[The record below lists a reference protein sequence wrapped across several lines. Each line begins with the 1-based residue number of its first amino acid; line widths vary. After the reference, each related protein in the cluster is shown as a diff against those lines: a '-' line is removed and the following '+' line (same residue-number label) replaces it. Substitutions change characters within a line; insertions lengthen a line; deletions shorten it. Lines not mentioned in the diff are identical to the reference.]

1 MGGDGSDRAGVSS
14 RWSMKKLEGEPP
26 VAPERTAIGS
36 IALKTRGASEEQV
49 AKLALAREWSDFL
62 VHEGDG
68 SQDERLPALKRN
80 ATTAIKHDPGFAF
93 GFFVLGRI
101 ATFEGLEGHGVRFYQ
116 RALALDPKLE
126 AAQRHLD
133 LLTGSTPPPK
143 PRVPE
148 EAPTLPAM
156 TSLDAEEPIT
166 ELNVLSVANAA
177 KVMTAP
183 LEPPVAPPPFPPAA
197 PPPLP
202 PMAPTLRGPAVAPP
216 VPEPPGLA
224 LKPAALPS
232 GPLALA
238 ERAPSTL
245 PPDEVLSQPPS
256 GRAGMRVALGFAIA
270 GALAIAAALASR
282 HRSST
287 APEPSASGASVSAQA
302 PSAVLAAPDKA
313 PPPVAT
319 SEAASAQP
327 QAQPRAVAEVDAAV
341 AAPDAS
347 TPPAVLAPLVPGP
360 NQGVVKTRYNSG
372 HRLFI
377 DGVVV
382 GQTPAQVLVTCG
394 THVVK
399 VGSGGQDQS
408 IDVPCGGTVAVD
420 P

>member
-1 MGGDGSDRAGVSS
+1 
-14 RWSMKKLEGEPP
+14 MKKLEGEPP
-26 VAPERTAIGS
+26 EAPERTAIGS
-36 IALKTRGASEEQV
+36 ISLKTRGASEEQV

-93 GFFVLGRI
+93 GFFVLGRV

-126 AAQRHLD
+126 AAQRHLN
-133 LLTGSTPPPK
+133 LLMGSTPPPK

-183 LEPPVAPPPFPPAA
+183 LEPPVAPPPFPAAA

-216 VPEPPGLA
+216 VPELPALA

-256 GRAGMRVALGFAIA
+256 GRGGMRMALGFAIA

-282 HRSST
+282 HRSSI
-287 APEPSASGASVSAQA
+287 PSEPSAPVASVSA
-302 PSAVLAAPDKA
+302 A

-319 SEAASAQP
+319 SEAASATP
-327 QAQPRAVAEVDAAV
+327 QAQPRAAVEVDAAV

-347 TPPAVLAPLVPGP
+347 TAPAVLAPLVPGP